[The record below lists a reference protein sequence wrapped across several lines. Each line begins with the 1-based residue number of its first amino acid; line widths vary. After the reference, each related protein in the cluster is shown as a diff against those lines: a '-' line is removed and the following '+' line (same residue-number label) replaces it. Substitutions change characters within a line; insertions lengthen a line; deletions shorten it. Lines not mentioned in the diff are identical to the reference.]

1 MGIKRC
7 DLFRF
12 SFQVDRVL
20 YKLMPA
26 VFSPNKQTV
35 RDLFHFQE
43 RLLSKEA
50 LNRYL
55 LWCEFNLCGLC
66 GFAGASQ
73 AKQHSGRLEERRSK
87 DVNISRLPLT
97 LLQIDPS
104 LQNKNIFDQQTE
116 GVLGLTRCN
125 FHIGHIGQQKE
136 KRVHGLDWVV
146 S

>member
-7 DLFRF
+7 NLFRF
-12 SFQVDRVL
+12 SFQVDRVP

-66 GFAGASQ
+66 GFAGAS
-73 AKQHSGRLEERRSK
+73 
-87 DVNISRLPLT
+87 
-97 LLQIDPS
+97 
-104 LQNKNIFDQQTE
+104 
-116 GVLGLTRCN
+116 
-125 FHIGHIGQQKE
+125 
-136 KRVHGLDWVV
+136 
-146 S
+146 